1 MSSENSGFLSKTD
14 SDSRR
19 TSDNEADNL
28 QSNDK
33 TAKILIYIQL
43 GLVVMFMSLVITFF
57 SFYFSAKGQ
66 TDCYF
71 YSFTNETNDKG
82 ISIYYGNTTTNSNE
96 YGIYPHTNHTNV
108 KDDFRTLF
116 ITSGFVYLA
125 DVIAR
130 CFIVY
135 GLCKRSIWFQ
145 IGGVVGTIIVSTFA
159 TTALLVLIPVYRYNA
174 AGTACCTYKKT
185 TTDDRSY
192 CSYMTSMLW
201 IMIFIWFLS
210 CFTSFAINQNDF

>member
-57 SFYFSAKGQ
+57 SFYFDANGQ

-71 YSFTNETNDKG
+71 YSYPNGTIIPGTND
-82 ISIYYGNTTTNSNE
+82 SYYNGANTTDPNGYGTN
-96 YGIYPHTNHTNV
+96 TTTNV

-135 GLCKRSIWFQ
+135 GLFKRSIWFQ

-174 AGTACCTYKKT
+174 AGTDCC
-185 TTDDRSY
+185 
-192 CSYMTSMLW
+192 
-201 IMIFIWFLS
+201 
-210 CFTSFAINQNDF
+210 A